1 MPEVE
6 LRALVVDYGGVLTTD
21 LVTSMGAYCEA
32 DGVDLADFGR
42 AMRELLGPQAA
53 AEAAVNPV
61 HALERG
67 EMAVPA
73 FERALAA
80 RLPTRGGGPVRA
92 EGLLERMFAGFREE
106 AVMVD
111 VVRRARGA
119 GIATALL
126 SNSWGMDYA
135 DEEWPA
141 LFDATVISGEVGMR
155 KPDPEIYLLTAE
167 RLGLPPSACVMVDD
181 LPPNVRGAAA
191 AGMVGVHHVDPA
203 STVAELEELFGA
215 AHSNTFRSR
224 TD

>member
-1 MPEVE
+1 VPEPE

-53 AEAAVNPV
+53 ADAEVNPV

-67 EMAVPA
+67 EMAVPD

-80 RLPTRGGGPVRA
+80 RLPTRSGAPVQA

-106 AVMVD
+106 PAMVE
-111 VVRRARGA
+111 VVRRARSA

-126 SNSWGMDYA
+126 SNSWGMDYP
-135 DEEWPA
+135 DEEWPS
-141 LFDATVISGEVGMR
+141 LFDATVISGEVGLR
-155 KPDPEIYLLTAE
+155 KPDPEIYLLTAQ
-167 RLGLPPSACVMVDD
+167 RLGLPPGACVMVDD
-181 LPPNVRGAAA
+181 LPPNVRGAAST
-191 AGMVGVHHVDPA
+191 GMVGVHHVGVA
-203 STVAELEELFGA
+203 STVAELEALFGPR
-215 AHSNTFRSR
+215 HSDTFVLR
-224 TD
+224 TG

>member
-1 MPEVE
+1 VSE
-6 LRALVVDYGGVLTTD
+6 LRALVVDYGGVLTSD
-21 LVTSMGAYCEA
+21 LMTTMGAYCEA

-53 AEAAVNPV
+53 AEARGNPV

-67 EMAVPA
+67 ELAVPD
-73 FERALAA
+73 FEHALAA
-80 RLPTRGGGPVRA
+80 RLPTRDGSPVRA
-92 EGLLERMFAGFREE
+92 EGLLERMFAGFRAEP
-106 AVMVD
+106 AMVD

-126 SNSWGMDYA
+126 SNSWGMDYP
-135 DEEWPA
+135 DEEWPS

-191 AGMVGVHHVDPA
+191 VGMVGVLHAAVE
-203 STVAELEELFGA
+203 STVAELEVLFGS
-215 AHSNTFRSR
+215 AHRSTFR
-224 TD
+224 TPA